1 MKTQAFVVADDPVYA
16 NWLQTAVATAD
27 FSLIRPIDTE
37 DLLSRLEFSGRPE
50 LLFIEFHPENAEQ
63 RGAMVESVVD
73 RFPEL
78 IVVGLGVDNNPALVL
93 AAMRSGAR
101 DFFVLRR
108 DEANIAA
115 LVGKLLRRTSTA
127 VPSVRGKQGV
137 LATVLSAHPH
147 DGIAFMAEHL
157 ACACQ
162 ERLRLKER
170 VLLLDLA
177 TPAGASSVFL
187 NLSPTYGVLDAINDV
202 HRCDATLIETAFPK
216 HESGLYVLSLPEELL
231 GRPHI
236 DSDPLLRLIAVL
248 RGLFACVVLAVDGF
262 TSLDVLRAVLAQSDR
277 TLLVTDQSILKS
289 RHNKYLLRALRGEDS
304 PMDRVGL
311 VIDQYRHRLGLEPE
325 SLAELLG
332 LPLLATL
339 GANAASRI
347 QAMNSGESLF
357 KINPKDPY
365 VIEMRRLATA
375 LITGAPVESA
385 EPAASKSLLGR
396 LFG

>member
-1 MKTQAFVVADDPVYA
+1 
-16 NWLQTAVATAD
+16 
-27 FSLIRPIDTE
+27 
-37 DLLSRLEFSGRPE
+37 
-50 LLFIEFHPENAEQ
+50 
-63 RGAMVESVVD
+63 
-73 RFPEL
+73 
-78 IVVGLGVDNNPALVL
+78 
-93 AAMRSGAR
+93 
-101 DFFVLRR
+101 
-108 DEANIAA
+108 
-115 LVGKLLRRTSTA
+115 
-127 VPSVRGKQGV
+127 
-137 LATVLSAHPH
+137 
-147 DGIAFMAEHL
+147 
-157 ACACQ
+157 
-162 ERLRLKER
+162 
-170 VLLLDLA
+170 
-177 TPAGASSVFL
+177 
-187 NLSPTYGVLDAINDV
+187 
-202 HRCDATLIETAFPK
+202 
-216 HESGLYVLSLPEELL
+216 
-231 GRPHI
+231 
-236 DSDPLLRLIAVL
+236 LLRLIAVL

-289 RHNKYLLRALRGEDS
+289 RHNKYLLRALRGEDA

-357 KINPKDPY
+357 KSNPKDPY